1 MNAQTD
7 QQLLR
12 DYAGSHSEAAFGE
25 LVRRHIDLVYSAA
38 LRMVCDSHQ
47 AEDVTQGVFVALA
60 QNARQSA
67 RTWSTASLHV
77 RPQKSNHCQKRR
89 STPFRSEFQLVPG

>member
-12 DYAGSHSEAAFGE
+12 DYAGSHSEAAFAE
-25 LVRRHIDLVYSAA
+25 LVRRHIDLVYSAT

-47 AEDVTQGVFVALA
+47 AEDVTQGVFIALA
-60 QNARQSA
+60 KNAA
-67 RTWSTASLHV
+67 
-77 RPQKSNHCQKRR
+77 
-89 STPFRSEFQLVPG
+89 QLADRATTTLKK